1 MVQTICQSETKKIT
15 KNEKRKTKVKE
26 EEIVDENHE
35 IVHLE
40 NFGWVTKIGSAI
52 PAFQNRNYKL
62 YFSGQLISLT
72 GTWLQ
77 VVAQGWLVL
86 KLTNSAYY
94 LGLIAALSTLPSL
107 FLTMFGGVIVDQFP
121 KRRILILTQTSSMIL
136 AFVLGFLTVFK
147 IITVWEIGIIA
158 FLLGV
163 VNAIDAPARQSFVPE
178 IVNKEQLASAI
189 ALNSSMF
196 NAARV
201 IGPSLAGILIALIGT
216 GGAFIVNG
224 VSYIAVIIALLS
236 MKINISFI
244 RKKVNPIAAIKEGVR
259 YSFSHPIIRTLMI
272 IIGVCAVFGWSYS
285 TILPI
290 IAQNKFHVGA
300 AGLGYLYAAI
310 GLGAILG
317 TIIIAIYSK
326 MISPL
331 LFIIGGNMLFAS
343 SLIAFTFVNTI
354 HFALPL
360 LFLAG
365 FGLISQFAMINTTI
379 QRLVKNELRGR
390 VMSIYVL
397 MFIGLS
403 PIGNY
408 EVGLLSDKV
417 GTEIAIR
424 IGASIVL
431 LTGITVLFYWNR
443 IIIAYS
449 EYKRNEKQ

>member
-1 MVQTICQSETKKIT
+1 MEH
-15 KNEKRKTKVKE
+15 E
-26 EEIVDENHE
+26 EDILHE
-35 IVHLE
+35 SQDISIGG
-40 NFGWVTKIGSAI
+40 NYSWVTRLKSAI

-62 YFSGQLISLT
+62 YFFGQLISLT

-236 MKINISFI
+236 MKINWT
-244 RKKVNPIAAIKEGVR
+244 KK
-259 YSFSHPIIRTLMI
+259 
-272 IIGVCAVFGWSYS
+272 
-285 TILPI
+285 
-290 IAQNKFHVGA
+290 
-300 AGLGYLYAAI
+300 
-310 GLGAILG
+310 
-317 TIIIAIYSK
+317 
-326 MISPL
+326 
-331 LFIIGGNMLFAS
+331 
-343 SLIAFTFVNTI
+343 
-354 HFALPL
+354 
-360 LFLAG
+360 
-365 FGLISQFAMINTTI
+365 
-379 QRLVKNELRGR
+379 
-390 VMSIYVL
+390 
-397 MFIGLS
+397 
-403 PIGNY
+403 
-408 EVGLLSDKV
+408 
-417 GTEIAIR
+417 
-424 IGASIVL
+424 
-431 LTGITVLFYWNR
+431 
-443 IIIAYS
+443 
-449 EYKRNEKQ
+449 